1 MTPVV
6 YIDVLFLINFFV
18 NYFLLYITEKVL
30 FLNTKRIRKI
40 IGASLGGIYSCLIFF
55 PELSGMY
62 TFYSK
67 VVFSLIITGQ
77 TFGIKKIKLFL
88 RTLAVF
94 YIASFILCG
103 VTFALLF
110 ITRGFEG
117 MKIRTNNGVFYFDL
131 PWKVLFF
138 GGGVCFVVMKVIKKL
153 ISSQKGAIYKE
164 VKINL
169 MGKSVILTGLVD
181 TGNRLT
187 DSMGNNIIV
196 CEYQSI
202 KNLIGEDLKVFFE
215 KDTYEIDENDL
226 RALTNIRLIPFTS
239 IGNNGGIMKGFVCDS
254 IEVDNIEHK
263 KTTIAIHPGTLSSDC
278 DYKVLLG
285 AGFFQ

>member
-1 MTPVV
+1 MAPVV
-6 YIDVLFLINFFV
+6 YIDVLFLINFSV

-40 IGASLGGIYSCLIFF
+40 IGASIGGIYSCLIFF

-67 VVFSLIITGQ
+67 VIFSLIITGQ
-77 TFGIKKIKLFL
+77 TFGIKKIKLFMK
-88 RTLAVF
+88 TVAVF
-94 YIASFILCG
+94 YISSFILCG

-110 ITRGFEG
+110 VTEGFEG
-117 MKIRTNNGVFYFDL
+117 MEIRTNNGVFYFDL

-138 GGGVCFVVMKVIKKL
+138 GGSVCFGVMKMIKKM
-153 ISSQKGAIYKE
+153 ISSQKGTIYKE

-169 MGKSVILTGLVD
+169 KEKAVTLPGLVD

-187 DSMGNNIIV
+187 DHMGNNVIV
-196 CEYQSI
+196 CEYQAI
-202 KNLIGEDLKVFFE
+202 RTLIGSDMKVFFE
-215 KDTYEIDENDL
+215 KDTYEIEENDL
-226 RALTNIRLIPFTS
+226 KELTNIRLIPFTS
-239 IGNNGGIMKGFVCDS
+239 IGKSSGIMKGFICDS
-254 IEVDNIEHK
+254 IEVDNKEYK
-263 KTTIAIHPGTLSSDC
+263 KITVAVHPGTLSSDC

-285 AGFFQ
+285 AGFLS